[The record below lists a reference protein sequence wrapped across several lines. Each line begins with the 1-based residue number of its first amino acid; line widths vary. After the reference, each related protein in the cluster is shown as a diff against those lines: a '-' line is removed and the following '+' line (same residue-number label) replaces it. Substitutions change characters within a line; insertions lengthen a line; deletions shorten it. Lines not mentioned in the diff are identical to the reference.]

1 MTPYTN
7 REHIKNIHTVGM
19 EQSRVSRMAQAI
31 QDWAAASMFPSRSQG
46 KLHGGFWDRL
56 PLLSWRAAGRVVA
69 GVVQAFGFALVMWL
83 LLAGPGFLAD
93 GAGQPP
99 AARVARR

>member
-1 MTPYTN
+1 
-7 REHIKNIHTVGM
+7 
-19 EQSRVSRMAQAI
+19 MAQAL
-31 QDWAAASMFPSRSQG
+31 QDWATASMFPSRSQG
-46 KLHGGFWDRL
+46 KPWNNPAAL
-56 PLLSWRAAGRVVA
+56 PWRAMARVAAV
-69 GVVQAFGFALVMWL
+69 VVQAFGFAAVMWL

>member
-1 MTPYTN
+1 
-7 REHIKNIHTVGM
+7 
-19 EQSRVSRMAQAI
+19 MAQAL
-31 QDWAAASMFPSRSQG
+31 QDWAAASMFLSRSQG
-46 KLHGGFWDRL
+46 KLHGGVWDKLHVL
-56 PLLSWRAAGRVVA
+56 PWRAVGRAAA
-69 GVVQAFGFALVMWL
+69 GVVQAFGFAVVMWL